1 MMRPRSR
8 RRSFSSFLSS
18 ITFKSAVQAAFVL
31 AMVLAGL
38 PCLAQQQPPATEPT
52 PPDTGT
58 AQPPATVT
66 IPAGTRLALV
76 LTQPVQSRYIHRGDD
91 IYAQVT
97 SPIASGNQV
106 MIPAGTFVQGTV
118 EKLGRNGSRGELLLQ
133 SMSIIFPDGYVA
145 SVPGPMTW
153 IAGAAH

>member
-18 ITFKSAVQAAFVL
+18 TTFKSAVPAAFVF
-31 AMVLAGL
+31 AMVLAAL
-38 PCLAQQQPPATEPT
+38 PGLAQQSPATEPT

-76 LTQPVQSRYIHRGDD
+76 LTHPIQSRYIHRGDD

-97 SPIASGNQV
+97 SPVDSGNEV
-106 MIPAGTFVQGTV
+106 VIPAGTFVQGTV
-118 EKLGRNGSRGELLLQ
+118 DK
-133 SMSIIFPDGYVA
+133 
-145 SVPGPMTW
+145 
-153 IAGAAH
+153 